1 MGNFMK
7 TLNDYFDKIYCI
19 NLDDRK
25 DRMIDAEKQ
34 FHKHDL
40 SVERISAIKGS
51 NMNLDF
57 PPEIREGAVGCALS
71 QLFTLKFAKQVN
83 AKTFLLIEDDIEF
96 DEDLNSKFDKYYS
109 EVPKDWDMLYL
120 GGQHFH
126 GMNLTQVSEH
136 IFKCEYT
143 LAAHSVAF
151 KHTVYDRFI
160 DNLIDIT
167 KPCDVHY
174 AESHK
179 EINAYVMV
187 PHLTWQ
193 RESYS
198 DIEGFSVDYSFLK
211 NHRYPQWGK
220 P

>member
-1 MGNFMK
+1 MK

-19 NLDDRK
+19 NLDKRRDRWESASLEFDK
-25 DRMIDAEKQ
+25 FNLK
-34 FHKHDL
+34 
-40 SVERISAIKGS
+40 VERVSGIEGKSL
-51 NMNLDF
+51 NLEF
-57 PPEIREGAVGCALS
+57 PPEIKEGAVGCALS
-71 QLFTLKFAKQVN
+71 QLFTIKLAKQN
-83 AKTFLLIEDDIEF
+83 NLDNFLLLEDDISF
-96 DEDLNSKFDKYYS
+96 SEDLNQNFFKIK
-109 EVPKDWDMLYL
+109 EEIPEDWDMLYL

-126 GMNLTQVSEH
+126 GMNLQKITDHVY
-136 IFKCEYT
+136 KCEYT

-151 KHTVYDRFI
+151 KNTVYDRFI
-160 DNLIDIT
+160 EKLVDIT

-179 EINAYVMV
+179 EINAYVII

-193 RESYS
+193 RNSYS
-198 DIEGFSVDYSFLK
+198 DIENTQVDYSFLK